1 MFENKHAILFI
12 LVQAR
17 PEEAAPSRGPFVRGD
32 YAIQPCP
39 HALCKVRI
47 KFSVRE

>member
-1 MFENKHAILFI
+1 MFENKPVIPFI

-17 PEEAAPSRGPFVRGD
+17 LKDAVPSRGPFVTGD

>member
-1 MFENKHAILFI
+1 MFENRHAVLFR

-17 PEEAAPSRGPFVRGD
+17 LEDAIPAQSPFVRGD

-39 HALCKVRI
+39 HALCKV
-47 KFSVRE
+47 